1 VDTPLLRAWLI
12 AFAITLL
19 VELAVAVPLLA
30 GGSHP
35 VGYREA
41 SLSRRIAAVC
51 LAQLATH
58 PSVWFIWP
66 LLNLPRPAFLL
77 VAESFVLLTEALIYR
92 FSFERLSWSRCFAA
106 SALANGASVLVGL
119 WLR

>member
-1 VDTPLLRAWLI
+1 MPPLRAWLI
-12 AFAITLL
+12 AFAVTVASEL
-19 VELAVAVPLLA
+19 VVAVPVLAA
-30 GGSHP
+30 GGS
-35 VGYREA
+35 R
-41 SLSRRIAAVC
+41 SRRVTAVC

-66 LLNLPRPAFLL
+66 LLGLSRPLFLL
-77 VAESFVLLTEALIYR
+77 VAESFALLAEALIYR

-106 SALANGASVLVGL
+106 SALANGASVFVGL

>member
-1 VDTPLLRAWLI
+1 MPLLRAWLI
-12 AFAITLL
+12 AFAITVLS
-19 VELAVAVPLLA
+19 ELAVAVPLLA
-30 GGSHP
+30 PGGTR
-35 VGYREA
+35 G
-41 SLSRRIAAVC
+41 RRVAAVC

-66 LLNLPRPAFLL
+66 LLGLPRPLFLL
-77 VAESFVLLTEALIYR
+77 AAEAFALLTEALIYR

-106 SALANGASVLVGL
+106 SALANGASVALGI

>member
-1 VDTPLLRAWLI
+1 MATLHAWLF
-12 AFAITLL
+12 AFALTWLSELL
-19 VELAVAVPLLA
+19 VAVPLLA
-30 GGSHP
+30 PGAKLP
-35 VGYREA
+35 
-41 SLSRRIAAVC
+41 RRIAAVS

-66 LLNLPRPAFLL
+66 LFGWPRPLYL
-77 VAESFVLLTEALIYR
+77 VIAEGFALCLEALVYR
-92 FSFERLSWSRCFAA
+92 LVCERLAWSRAVAA